1 MLNNK
6 LVFPELKSLDLGI
19 LYFNQKK
26 HRYAIREFNRVLKI
40 NPKNKT
46 ALIKLGHV
54 YFKEKN
60 YSEAIT
66 QFKKAMELDPESLE
80 PHEGLGGC
88 YFEQGHIE
96 EALIEFNHVLESDPD
111 NVGGHFGLGICYN
124 KRKEFKR
131 AVEEFSQALKIN
143 PNHIQAKDMLGLCR
157 TQLGHVYFK
166 EKNYSEAI
174 TQFKKAMGLDPESLE
189 PHEGLAR
196 VYLEQDEFEL
206 CVAEAQKAKPLGLR
220 SQSYHQILTR
230 VYINQKKYELAV
242 EELQKLSQID
252 PHSEFAA
259 EYLMRV
265 YSIQKSYKLAKEEAE
280 LLISINPS
288 NSSAYSILGN
298 IYFEEKDYPRALNQ
312 FEKSLELYSREDSVQ
327 KEPDISKQDLMK
339 IYFNIGSAYLFM
351 REYRLAI
358 ENLKKASQI
367 EPGNNKINVLI
378 SKAYIGIGDYN
389 LGVDM
394 LINCDNA
401 SEEVFPLDKAV
412 LARQDCKIKILR
424 IPNFYGAEV
433 LSTEMNSIVMPP
445 LPLGNIVAY
454 ARSQGI
460 SLEQDDLHIKI
471 HYDNYFSKDQ
481 GKKIDEEVFFDI
493 PRVIRYAKGESDTA
507 LDDIMDKVSIKTDFY
522 GYKII
527 LFSLD
532 SCSMNDSHVMFALCL
547 ARYLKKKHNS
557 IIILGGLNYFVELM
571 RKNDCDFS
579 DMDYVICYEGEEI
592 IVNLLFYILKL
603 SSFPNQNIEVE
614 ENGRVI
620 KSMKVPKPIRPDFD
634 GLPLD
639 RYKYRGLRSDYFSDE
654 ALKEVMEEFNR
665 SEVFLLPFRFIK
677 GCTNRCIFCAS
688 SVGGLIH
695 AVNPET
701 VALWLEELQ
710 KKYNPT
716 GYLFL
721 NDTLNVSK
729 KYLDELCDQIIK
741 RKLNILWS
749 DCVRTDRLDKDSI
762 YKLRDAGC
770 IRMVFGMETASRK
783 LLDYIKKDIDLK
795 QLEDMLRLADKAG
808 IWTGIE
814 IISGLPYEN
823 EKDVDE
829 TISFLK
835 RNKEYVDAL
844 YYNAFNIKDTSLI
857 QTNPEKYKISNI
869 FELSSYEDG
878 FSTFV
883 KYGFDETC
891 GLKWPEKRKQIISA
905 VNKIIE
911 NFGSSPFP
919 EHEYESFLFFLYS
932 RHKDKKT
939 IKNLFYSAG
948 KEKMKYL
955 LELQRVNKEKWQ
967 AKGNTEKILTYG
979 YGK

>member
-1 MLNNK
+1 MFNNQPGS
-6 LVFPELKSLDLGI
+6 LELKSLDLGI
-19 LYFNQKK
+19 LYLDQKK
-26 HRYAIREFNRVLKI
+26 HELAMREFSRVLKI
-40 NPKNKT
+40 NPKNNI

-54 YFKEKN
+54 YLQQKKFL
-60 YSEAIT
+60 EAIA
-66 QFKKAMELDPESLE
+66 QFKKVRELDPKSLD
-80 PHEGLGGC
+80 PHEGLGLC

-96 EALIEFNHVLESDPD
+96 EALLELNHVLKSAPD
-111 NVGGHFGLGICYN
+111 NENVRFGLGLCYN
-124 KRKEFKR
+124 QKKEFKK
-131 AVEEFSQALKIN
+131 AIEEFSQVLKIN
-143 PNHIQAKDMLGLCR
+143 PKHLQAKDMLGLCR
-157 TQLGHVYFK
+157 TQLGH
-166 EKNYSEAI
+166 A
-174 TQFKKAMGLDPESLE
+174 
-189 PHEGLAR
+189 
-196 VYLEQDEFEL
+196 
-206 CVAEAQKAKPLGLR
+206 
-220 SQSYHQILTR
+220 
-230 VYINQKKYELAV
+230 
-242 EELQKLSQID
+242 
-252 PHSEFAA
+252 
-259 EYLMRV
+259 
-265 YSIQKSYKLAKEEAE
+265 
-280 LLISINPS
+280 
-288 NSSAYSILGN
+288 
-298 IYFEEKDYPRALNQ
+298 YFEEKDYLGALSQ
-312 FEKSLELYSREDSVQ
+312 FEKVLELYSREDSFQ
-327 KEPDISKQDLMK
+327 KKPDISKYDLMK
-339 IYFNIGSAYLFM
+339 ICLNIGSAYLFM
-351 REYRLAI
+351 REYKLAVD
-358 ENLKKASQI
+358 NLKKASQI
-367 EPGNNKINVLI
+367 EPGNNKINALL

-389 LGVDM
+389 LGVDI
-394 LINCDNA
+394 LIDCNQA
-401 SEEVFPLDKAV
+401 SDETFPVNRVD
-412 LARQDCKIKILR
+412 LARQADKIKILR
-424 IPNFYGAEV
+424 IPNFYGAEL

-445 LPLGNIVAY
+445 LPLGTIAAY

-460 SLEQDDLHIKI
+460 RLEQDDLHIKI
-471 HYDNYFSKDQ
+471 HYDNYFSKDE

-493 PRVIRYAKGESDTA
+493 PRVIRYTKGESDTE
-507 LDDIMDKVSIKTDFY
+507 LDKIMDKVSVKTDFC

-547 ARYLKKKHNS
+547 ARYLKKKHNP

-579 DMDYVICYEGEEI
+579 DIDYVICYEGEEV
-592 IVNLLFYILKL
+592 IVNLLFSILKL
-603 SSFPNQNIEVE
+603 GSFRTQNLKVE

-620 KSMKVPKPIRPDFD
+620 KSMKVPKPIKPDFD

-639 RYKYRGLRSDYFSDE
+639 RYKYRGLKSDYFSDNT
-654 ALKEVMEEFNR
+654 LREVMEEFNR

-710 KKYNPT
+710 VKYDPT

-741 RKLNILWS
+741 RKLNLLWS

-795 QLEDMLRLADKAG
+795 QLEEMLRWADKAG

-829 TISFLK
+829 TVSFLK
-835 RNKEYVDAL
+835 RNKKYVDAL

-857 QTNPEKYKISNI
+857 QAYPERYKINNI

-883 KYGFDETC
+883 KYGFDETS
-891 GLKWPEKRKQIISA
+891 GLKWPQKKKQIISA

-932 RHKDKKT
+932 RYKDKQT

-955 LELQRVNKEKWQ
+955 APLQRENKEKW
-967 AKGNTEKILTYG
+967 KIKESPDRILTYG